1 MDNLILKNYSDEIH
15 ILKINSYEIKEEKNY
30 EIGND
35 LYILDRIDK
44 AKHEL
49 NNIISNKGILIDD
62 EILEMSLYLDRLL
75 MLYIKNSGGR

>member
-49 NNIISNKGILIDD
+49 NNIISNKDILIDD